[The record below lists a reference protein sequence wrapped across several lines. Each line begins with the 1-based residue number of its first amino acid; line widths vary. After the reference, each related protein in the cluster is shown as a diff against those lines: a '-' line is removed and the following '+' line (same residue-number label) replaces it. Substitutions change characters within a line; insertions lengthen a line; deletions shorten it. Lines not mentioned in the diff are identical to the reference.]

1 MPPALVAAEV
11 AKTNAEAATQ
21 LLVQGK
27 LQAEQNKLQAE
38 QNAVAATQLL
48 VQGKLQAEQNKLQAE
63 QNVLEAAAFRA
74 WVTWVAAAA
83 MAAAIAVILAA
94 DYCFHESPWLV
105 KRRMRRMLLSFELP
119 GATAVL
125 PLELLKVPQ
134 LPLVEQIATKPSEE
148 LRRFI
153 ATQQT
158 RRLLTRLSF
167 CVTFPPRAVFPRSGA
182 HWAVG
187 LRQGEGSAFRE
198 QPAAQAGGRR
208 LPRRRSDLTAAPCLS
223 AHSPPSASQSTLLV
237 RTARALVSSTDAAG
251 NPKVPTPTCFVSI
264 RLQSRR
270 QRTDEHAK
278 GPVDEED
285 GAIGLFDQ
293 TATNIFRQIGAPTR
307 RALIYNIFPSGFSI
321 SGPNLS
327 VPVNFGFTKV
337 HRVTQMLELLLETA
351 AEISRERLARG
362 VPNEAAVTV
371 LLWDEVRARQGGC
384 PLRAVVTCPASSIL
398 TLPALASPF
407 LTRSC
412 TT

>member
-1 MPPALVAAEV
+1 
-11 AKTNAEAATQ
+11 
-21 LLVQGK
+21 
-27 LQAEQNKLQAE
+27 
-38 QNAVAATQLL
+38 
-48 VQGKLQAEQNKLQAE
+48 
-63 QNVLEAAAFRA
+63 
-74 WVTWVAAAA
+74 

-125 PLELLKVPQ
+125 PSELLKVPQ
-134 LPLVEQIATKPSEE
+134 APLVEQIATKPSEE

-153 ATQQT
+153 ATQQA

-167 CVTFPPRAVFPRSGA
+167 CVIFPPRAAFPRSGA

-198 QPAAQAGGRR
+198 QPAAQAGGRQS
-208 LPRRRSDLTAAPCLS
+208 PRRRSDLTAAPCLS
-223 AHSPPSASQSTLLV
+223 AHFPSPSQSTLLV

-264 RLQSRR
+264 RLRSSR

-278 GPVDEED
+278 GPADEED

-307 RALIYNIFPSGFSI
+307 RALIYSIFPSGFSI

-362 VPNEAAVTV
+362 VPSEAAVTV
-371 LLWDEVRARQGGC
+371 LLWDEVRARQGGS

-412 TT
+412 TN